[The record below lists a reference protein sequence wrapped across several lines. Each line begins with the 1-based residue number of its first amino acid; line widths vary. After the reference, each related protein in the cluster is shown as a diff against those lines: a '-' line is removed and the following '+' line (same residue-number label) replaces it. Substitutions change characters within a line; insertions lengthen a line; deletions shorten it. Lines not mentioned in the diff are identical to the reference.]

1 VATTVHIPKLVL
13 ERVDERA
20 KALNLSRNRFI
31 VQALERALAEQA
43 TWSPGFLDSVGKLP
57 ELEPLD
63 DLLKIIRANLTS
75 KAPPKL

>member
-1 VATTVHIPKLVL
+1 VATTVHIPKPVL

-31 VQALERALAEQA
+31 VEALERALAEQA
-43 TWSPGFLDSVGKLP
+43 TWSPGFLDSVSKLQ

-63 DLLKIIRANLTS
+63 DLLQIMRANLAS

>member
-1 VATTVHIPKLVL
+1 MATTVHIPKPIL

-31 VQALERALAEQA
+31 VAALEKALAQQA
-43 TWSPGFLDSVGKLP
+43 TWSPDFIQSIKRLP

-63 DLLKIIRANLTS
+63 DLLEVIRVHHKS
-75 KAPPKL
+75 KAPPNL